1 MGTITTLRPSSTSSG
16 VGWTPSTGTLH
27 GVTSDNSDATYAT
40 WGGSGSALILGTP
53 VDSPPAGERRHQVR
67 LRMRGEDGDAWGAVR
82 LSSGALAA
90 GVAAQFPASP
100 ATVTG
105 SWGFGAPPDGSTIL
119 YTYVTGQTTGVRIE
133 ELYLDVD
140 SREAPTFTP
149 QIQDGSGAITTTIS
163 DTAQPTVR
171 ASSVDLDDLGARQY
185 RYWVTLNG
193 ATVWDTGI
201 VSGTATGRQT
211 SPLDNGSY
219 VAHLQVWSTLGQNTA
234 YASDEETL
242 AFTVQVGQVAKPENP
257 TVLPVEGSPFYDI
270 QACAPFVEGLDGGV
284 GYVEVQRV
292 DCPVGG
298 YLETTGGAGSYASA
312 PDPGLSVSAARV
324 SGDFDSDVS
333 GWAPTGGTLAWSNAF
348 THEGHGSALLTV
360 AGSPV
365 QTYFRPDGVGNSA
378 VVVPG
383 RTYRTT
389 FWLYAPVA
397 IASVTA
403 AIDWF
408 DAGVGYLSGVYES
421 SSIGAGTWTF
431 FEAEGVAPVGAAYGN
446 YGPTIID
453 VDGTEVYATQITFE
467 DITGPADLEVTVVAG
482 RDDGWRMDPGTF
494 QTLVA
499 HWNQDDGQHGWHL
512 VLASDGLVA
521 LTWSQDGTA
530 NTGAASTVPVRVD
543 PFGVVRLRALL
554 DTDTGAGDWA
564 VTFQTQDTDE
574 DPWVQ
579 LGEVVTGPGPA
590 PLFNSPEDYTVGAYV
605 HGSAI
610 VERWAGRIYSA
621 EIRSAPGGEIMLS
634 PDFTNHLDGTTEFE
648 DAQGNPWTV
657 HSPARIYSPTSTHT
671 VAMLGPLASDECASW
686 VDYTLPRSGVGIT
699 CDHAPVSCCS
709 YYRARTV
716 GRVDGDLRISDWSD
730 VYDAGL
736 PAGLIVMWAAPLADL
751 PDGWNRVTE
760 LDGKYPKGVASAAT
774 QPGTT
779 GGAATHSHT
788 LPTHTHDTSHSH
800 TVTGATGTATG
811 TFNSSDGAVG
821 NTVALNSHTHTRPA
835 TNSAT
840 VTSGA
845 TTPGSGTAS
854 NDPARAEV
862 VFIES
867 DGSPLGVPPE
877 GLALTLD
884 IPLSGWDDSTLA
896 NTGGRYL
903 KGRPAGLDG
912 GLTAASSV
920 ASHTHTIDAH
930 THTGTSH
937 GHTSSNTGVF
947 NSNRS
952 VFAGPTTGMWSIS
965 HSHPISVGSSTSAAL
980 NSGGSGS
987 SGTSPQ
993 LNPPFR
999 QLRLRE
1005 NVSGGVSLPVGLIC
1019 LWRGSLGSIPDDWK
1033 LCDGTEGTPDMF
1045 GLYPRVTTD
1054 TAVVGDTGG
1063 SLDPHTH
1070 TSPDH
1075 THTTG
1080 THLHSETIGSAGAST
1095 AALSNTS
1102 AVTIV
1107 TGTHTH
1113 SAGNTDNATPPVANS
1128 TSGTLASTTT
1138 EPPYEEVA
1146 FVQLV
1151 NEPEPPP
1158 DPDVFCLEWSE
1169 DEHLIRT
1176 NGPDGPM
1183 WAPVLGKFE
1192 WAVTRPFTAAT
1203 GVMGSRFVTSAA
1215 PGGRDLT
1222 MTAAVESEAELA
1234 RLRAVLARPLVLISP
1249 SDASEVWAAP
1259 VQESVRIVK
1268 VGRIRQVTA
1277 SFIGTGPEPAPQLA
1291 DVGV

>member
-53 VDSPPAGERRHQVR
+53 VDSPPVGERRHQVR
-67 LRMRGEDGDAWGAVR
+67 LRMRGEDGDSWGAVR

-105 SWGFGAPPDGSTIL
+105 SWGFGAPADGSTIL
-119 YTYVTGQTTGVRIE
+119 YTYVTGQTAGVRIE
-133 ELYLDVD
+133 ELYIEVD

-163 DTAQPTVR
+163 DTAQPTIR
-171 ASSVDLDDLGARQY
+171 ASAVDLDDLGARQY

-201 VSGTATGRQT
+201 VSGTATARQT
-211 SPLDNGSY
+211 AALDNGSY

-234 YASDEETL
+234 YPSDEETL

-257 TVLPVEGSPFYDI
+257 TVVPVEGSPFYDI
-270 QACAPFVEGLDGGV
+270 QACAPFVEDLDGGV
-284 GYVEVQRV
+284 GFVEVQRV

-298 YLETTGGAGSYASA
+298 YLTLTGSGDSYASA
-312 PDPGLSVSAARV
+312 PTP
-324 SGDFDSDVS
+324 SGT
-333 GWAPTGGTLAWSNAF
+333 P
-348 THEGHGSALLTV
+348 
-360 AGSPV
+360 PV
-365 QTYFRPDGVGNSA
+365 
-378 VVVPG
+378 
-383 RTYRTT
+383 
-389 FWLYAPVA
+389 
-397 IASVTA
+397 
-403 AIDWF
+403 
-408 DAGVGYLSGVYES
+408 
-421 SSIGAGTWTF
+421 
-431 FEAEGVAPVGAAYGN
+431 
-446 YGPTIID
+446 
-453 VDGTEVYATQITFE
+453 
-467 DITGPADLEVTVVAG
+467 DLELVIQAG
-482 RDDGWRMDPGTF
+482 RDDGWRPDAEET
-494 QTLVA
+494 
-499 HWNQDDGQHGWHL
+499 
-512 VLASDGLVA
+512 LASHYLTTGEQRAWRFSLQNDGRVEFA
-521 LTWSQDGTA
+521 WSEDGT
-530 NTGAASTVPVRVD
+530 STLEFATSTDNVPVD
-543 PFGVVRLRALL
+543 PFGNAWVRVRFTA
-554 DTDTGAGDWA
+554 DSAGAWLVEFASRDDESSPWA
-564 VTFQTQDTDE
+564 A
-574 DPWVQ
+574 
-579 LGEVVTGPGPA
+579 LGEPVIGAVPR
-590 PLFNSPEDYTVGAYV
+590 PLFNSTADYLVGAYMS
-605 HGSAI
+605 GSGPLN
-610 VERWAGRIYSA
+610 RWTGRVYSA
-621 EIRSAPGGEIMLS
+621 QFRSGPDGELMLS
-634 PDFTNHLDGTTEFE
+634 PDFSNHLDGTADFE
-648 DAQGNPWTV
+648 DGQGNPWTV
-657 HSPARIYSPTSTHT
+657 HSPARIYSPTSTVT
-671 VAMLGPLASDECASW
+671 VAMLGPLESDACASW
-686 VDYTLPRSGVGIT
+686 VDYTLPRTGVGVT
-699 CDHAPVSCCS
+699 CEHNPESCCS

-730 VYDAGL
+730 VYDAGI
-736 PAGLIVMWAAPLADL
+736 PAGLIVMWPGTNASIPA
-751 PDGWNRVTE
+751 GWERTTE

-788 LPTHTHDTSHSH
+788 LPTHTHDTSHGH
-800 TVTGATGTATG
+800 TVTGASGTATG
-811 TFNSSDGAVG
+811 TVNSSDGAVG
-821 NTVALNSHTHTRPA
+821 TTAGLPTHTHTRSPL
-835 TNSAT
+835 NSAT
-840 VTSGA
+840 VVSGTA
-845 TTPGSGTAS
+845 TPGSGTGS

-867 DGSPLGVPPE
+867 DGSPLGVPV
-877 GLALTLD
+877 GAAALTGD
-884 IPLSGWDDSTLA
+884 IALSGWADSSLA

-903 KGRPAGLDG
+903 KGATAGGNG
-912 GLTAASSV
+912 GTTAASGV
-920 ASHTHTIDAH
+920 AAHAHSIADHTHAGTSHTHTSPS
-930 THTGTSH
+930 TGT
-937 GHTSSNTGVF
+937 F

-952 VFAGPTTGMWSIS
+952 LFAGPTSAMWTIS
-965 HSHPISVGSSTSAAL
+965 HSHPVNVTAATSAAL
-980 NSGGSGS
+980 ALGGAGS
-987 SGTSPQ
+987 SGAAGQ

-1005 NVSGGVSLPVGLIC
+1005 NVSAGVSLPVGLIC
-1019 LWRGSLGSIPDDWK
+1019 LWRGSLGSIPDNWK

-1054 TAVVGDTGG
+1054 AATVGTTGG

-1070 TSPDH
+1070 TSPSH

-1080 THLHSETIGSAGAST
+1080 THNHATAIPSGAAATTLVSST
-1095 AALSNTS
+1095 NTL
-1102 AVTIV
+1102 AVV

-1113 SAGNTDNATPPVANS
+1113 TSTNSDNATPTVGGS

-1138 EPPYEEVA
+1138 EPPFEEVA

-1151 NEPEPPP
+1151 EEPVPPP
-1158 DPDVFCLEWSE
+1158 DPDVFCLEW
-1169 DEHLIRT
+1169 DQDQHLIRT
-1176 NGPDGPM
+1176 TGPNGPM

-1192 WAVTRPFTAAT
+1192 WSVDRPFTAAT
-1203 GVMGSRFVTSAA
+1203 GLMGSRFVTSAA

-1259 VQESVRIVK
+1259 VAESVRIVK

-1277 SFIGTGPEPAPQLA
+1277 TFIGTGPEPAPQLA